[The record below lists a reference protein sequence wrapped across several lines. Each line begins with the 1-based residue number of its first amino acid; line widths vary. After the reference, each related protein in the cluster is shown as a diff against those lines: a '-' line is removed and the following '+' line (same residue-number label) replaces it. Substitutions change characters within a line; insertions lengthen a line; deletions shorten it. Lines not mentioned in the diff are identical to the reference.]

1 MSPIL
6 VISILVGYFSLLIV
20 ISYITSKGANDESF
34 YTGDK
39 SSPWYVV
46 SFGMIGASLSGI
58 TFLSIP
64 GTVVDASFSY
74 MQMVF
79 GYMVGYLIIAK
90 VLLPIFYKY
99 NLISIY
105 AYLGKRFGKN
115 SQMTGSFFFLISRV
129 VGASLRLFLVA
140 LILDKAIFQFYDIP
154 FWLSVAVTILLIW
167 VYTFRGGIK
176 TVVWTDLFQTG
187 FMLGAVILTII
198 IIYLSIDTQEKSW
211 ANLLSDSGYTKIF
224 DTEGSSNFW
233 KMFFSGIFITVVMTG
248 LDQDMMQKNL
258 TVGTLKDSQKNMYWL
273 SANIVLVNFVFLTLG
288 AMLYIYAAQKGIVLP
303 ERKDLVFAELALN
316 HLPLIVGIPFVLG
329 TVAAAY
335 SSADSALTSLTTS
348 FSIDFLAFNGV
359 NVTKKQR
366 TCVHIAFSV
375 ILFVVILIFS
385 SFENES
391 IVWVLFKAAGLTY
404 GPLLAI
410 FVLGIF
416 SKVRLKDNLVPYV
429 CGLSAIACIIL
440 YLYSEPWFG
449 YKFGVEISLISTSVT
464 IVGLLLISE
473 GGGTTFDLDED

>member
-1 MSPIL
+1 MTPFL
-6 VISILVGYFSLLIV
+6 VISILVGYFGLLIT
-20 ISYITSKGANDESF
+20 ISFFTSKGAENTSF

-64 GTVVDASFSY
+64 GTVADKSFSY
-74 MQMVF
+74 MQMVL
-79 GYMVGYLIIAK
+79 GYTVGYFIIAK
-90 VLLPIFYKY
+90 VLLPIYYKY
-99 NLISIY
+99 NLVSIY
-105 AYLGKRFGKN
+105 AYLGQRFGKN

-129 VGASLRLFLVA
+129 IGASLRLFLVA
-140 LILDKAIFQFYDIP
+140 MILDKAIFSFYGVP

-167 VYTFRGGIK
+167 IYTFRGGIK
-176 TVVWTDLFQTG
+176 TVVWTDLFQTA
-187 FMLGAVILTII
+187 FMLGAVILTVI

-211 ANLLSDSGYTKIF
+211 TVLLADSGYTKIF
-224 DTEGSSNFW
+224 HWQGSQHFL

-273 SANIVLVNFVFLTLG
+273 SVNIVLVNLVFLTLG
-288 AMLYIYAAQKGIVLP
+288 AMLYIYAEQLGIGLP
-303 ERKDLVFAELALN
+303 EKKDLVFAELALN

-348 FSIDFLAFNGV
+348 FSIDFLEFNGV
-359 NVTKKQR
+359 QVTKSR
-366 TCVHIAFSV
+366 RMLVHVGFSV
-375 ILFVVILIFS
+375 LLFVTILVFS
-385 SFENES
+385 SFKNES
-391 IVWVLFKAAGLTY
+391 LVWVLFKAAGLTY
-404 GPLLAI
+404 GPLLGI
-410 FVLGIF
+410 FTLGIF
-416 SKVRLKDNLVPYV
+416 TKISLKDKLVPFICV
-429 CGLSAIACIIL
+429 ASAVASIVL
-440 YLYSEPWFG
+440 FLNSEQWFG

-464 IVGLLLISE
+464 ILGLLLIKKR
-473 GGGTTFDLDED
+473 

>member
-1 MSPIL
+1 
-6 VISILVGYFSLLIV
+6 
-20 ISYITSKGANDESF
+20 
-34 YTGDK
+34 
-39 SSPWYVV
+39 
-46 SFGMIGASLSGI
+46 
-58 TFLSIP
+58 
-64 GTVVDASFSY
+64 
-74 MQMVF
+74 
-79 GYMVGYLIIAK
+79 
-90 VLLPIFYKY
+90 
-99 NLISIY
+99 
-105 AYLGKRFGKN
+105 
-115 SQMTGSFFFLISRV
+115 
-129 VGASLRLFLVA
+129 
-140 LILDKAIFQFYDIP
+140 IP

-167 VYTFRGGIK
+167 IYTFRGGIK

-224 DTEGSSNFW
+224 YTEGSSNFW

-273 SANIVLVNFVFLTLG
+273 SVNIVLVNFVFLTLG
-288 AMLYIYAAQKGIVLP
+288 AMFYIYAAHKGIVLP

>member
-79 GYMVGYLIIAK
+79 GYTVGYFIIAE
-90 VLLPIFYKY
+90 VLLPIYYKY

-167 VYTFRGGIK
+167 IYTFRGGIK

-224 DTEGSSNFW
+224 YTEGSSNFW

-273 SANIVLVNFVFLTLG
+273 SVNIVLVNFVFLTLG
-288 AMLYIYAAQKGIVLP
+288 AMFYIYAAHKGIVLP